1 VGFRIAIVVGW
12 VAALGALLFWGEAP
26 WAPWAAAAVTIA
38 AGALVGR
45 WWVLLVPVVGAVL
58 YGAVLLID
66 GADPGERWDS
76 EPIVYVFAIA
86 IAGAAVAFLLA
97 VGVALRKL
105 RT

>member
-1 VGFRIAIVVGW
+1 MGFRIAVVVGW
-12 VAALGALLFWGEAP
+12 IVALVVVLLADLSPWFAAP
-26 WAPWAAAAVTIA
+26 VTVL
-38 AGALVGR
+38 AGVLVGR
-45 WWVLLVPVVGAVL
+45 WWVLLVPAGAAVI
-58 YGAVLLID
+58 YGAALLID

-86 IAGAAVAFLLA
+86 FGAAALAFLLA

>member
-1 VGFRIAIVVGW
+1 MGFRIAVVVGW
-12 VAALGALLFWGEAP
+12 IAALAVVLFAGLSPWIAAP
-26 WAPWAAAAVTIA
+26 VTVL

-45 WWVLLVPVVGAVL
+45 WWVLLVPVVAAVL
-58 YGAVLLID
+58 YGAALLID
-66 GADPGERWDS
+66 GNDPGERWDS

-86 IAGAAVAFLLA
+86 FAAAAIAFLLA